1 MTDKPDPIEAIQ
13 QAQQAFEAA
22 YSKPPGAN
30 DAPSVKMLRIAALA
44 DSLMGLIAT
53 MKVPVE
59 AAAKRG
65 DTSND
70 AAMMANELFAFV
82 QHVAELNRR
91 ALRAANLSK
100 GGIVVPGPGLRVV

>member
-30 DAPSVKMLRIAALA
+30 DAMPAKMLRIVALA
-44 DSLMGLIAT
+44 DSLMALVAT

-65 DTSND
+65 DAGQD